1 MDTNPSEES
10 PGCREQGCLM
20 KVREIRFGGSTVQNR
35 RTGNRVRATV
45 TNAVVRHG
53 VKRAILP
60 AAISDSAVTRL
71 LAKAGSREP
80 SQRRRC
86 DQSSGLREMT
96 I

>member
-1 MDTNPSEES
+1 MANAIRGKSGLHRARVPGESQGGGSPDPSTVQI
-10 PGCREQGCLM
+10 GTDR
-20 KVREIRFGGSTVQNR
+20 KVRESNRDQACFGR
-35 RTGNRVRATV
+35 
-45 TNAVVRHG
+45 

-60 AAISDSAVTRL
+60 AAISDSAASRL

-86 DQSSGLREMT
+86 DQPSGLREMA